1 MTQPIPDPRLD
12 VRGAVDLASFGR
24 PSAPPPGAP
33 GGAPAAGGVVE
44 DVTTQTFPALVDRS
58 REVPVV
64 ALLWIATDEAIAR
77 FGALLGTIVESY
89 GGRLLLARIDVQEH
103 PTIGQAFQVQGVPT
117 VVAILGGQ
125 PVPLFQGAADEAQ
138 VREVLDQV
146 LTAAESNGITGR
158 VDGTSDPEQDDAPAA
173 EPEPELPPLHAA
185 AYEAIEEGDLD
196 SAIAA
201 YTQALKEDPRDAQAA
216 AGLANVQLLAR
227 TATANLAA
235 VREAAAQQPDDV
247 AAQLAAAD
255 LDLVGGHVEDALD
268 RLLELVARV
277 GGDEREPLRVRLL
290 DYFAI
295 LGPQDP
301 RVAPARRRLAS
312 ALY

>member
-1 MTQPIPDPRLD
+1 MTQSMPDPRLD
-12 VRGAVDLASFGR
+12 VRGAVDLSSFGR
-24 PSAPPPGAP
+24 PTAPPPGAP
-33 GGAPAAGGVVE
+33 GGAPAASGVVE
-44 DVTTQTFPALVDRS
+44 DVTTETFPALVDRS

-158 VDGTSDPEQDDAPAA
+158 VAGTGEPEEAEAPA
-173 EPEPELPPLHAA
+173 PEPELPPLHAA
-185 AYEAIEEGDLD
+185 AYEAIESGDLD
-196 SAIAA
+196 AAIAA
-201 YTQALKEDPRDAQAA
+201 YSQALKEDPRDAQAA

-227 TATANLAA
+227 TASANLAE
-235 VREAAAQQPDDV
+235 VRDAAAQRPDDV
-247 AAQLAAAD
+247 DAQLAAAD
-255 LDLVGGHVEDALD
+255 LDLAGGHVEDALG
-268 RLLELVARV
+268 RLLDLVPRV
-277 GGDEREPLRVRLL
+277 GGDERETLRLRLL

-295 LGPQDP
+295 LGQEDP
-301 RVAPARRRLAS
+301 RVGPARRRLAT

>member
-1 MTQPIPDPRLD
+1 MTQSMPDPRLD
-12 VRGAVDLASFGR
+12 VRGAVDLSSFGR
-24 PSAPPPGAP
+24 PTAPPPGAP
-33 GGAPAAGGVVE
+33 GGAPAASGVVE

-158 VDGTSDPEQDDAPAA
+158 VAGTGEPEEAEAPA
-173 EPEPELPPLHAA
+173 PEPELPPLHAA
-185 AYEAIEEGDLD
+185 AYEAIESGDLD
-196 SAIAA
+196 AAIAA
-201 YTQALKEDPRDAQAA
+201 YSQALKEDPRDAQAA

-227 TATANLAA
+227 TASANLAE
-235 VREAAAQQPDDV
+235 VRDAAAQRPDDV
-247 AAQLAAAD
+247 DAQLAAAD
-255 LDLVGGHVEDALD
+255 LDLAGGHVEDALG
-268 RLLELVARV
+268 RLLDLVPRV
-277 GGDEREPLRVRLL
+277 GGDERETLRLRLL

-295 LGPQDP
+295 LGQEDP
-301 RVAPARRRLAS
+301 RVGPARRRLAT